1 MKNESN
7 FLGIETPPEKDY
19 QLIDFEVEEGA
30 SIVFTPT
37 GEQWRITSVE
47 KGKIV
52 FERVP

>member
-7 FLGIETPPEKDY
+7 FLGTSKEPEKEL
-19 QLIDFEVEEGA
+19 QMVNLEVEEGA

-47 KGKIV
+47 QGKII
-52 FERVP
+52 FERIP

>member
-7 FLGIETPPEKDY
+7 YLGTGKDAEREL
-19 QLIDFEVEEGA
+19 QLIDLEVEEGA

-47 KGKIV
+47 HGKIV
-52 FERVP
+52 FERIP

>member
-1 MKNESN
+1 MKNQSN
-7 FLGIETPPEKDY
+7 YLGSVKDTEKEL
-19 QLIDFEVEEGA
+19 QLVNLDVEEGA

-52 FERVP
+52 FERIP